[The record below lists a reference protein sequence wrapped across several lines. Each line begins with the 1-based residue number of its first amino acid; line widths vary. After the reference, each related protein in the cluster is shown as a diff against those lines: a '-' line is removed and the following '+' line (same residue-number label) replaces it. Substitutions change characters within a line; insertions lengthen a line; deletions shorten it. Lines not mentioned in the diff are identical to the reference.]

1 MKYLLNQRELDCV
14 DFASQ
19 KYSERFPGKRLQDD
33 PDVFLFL
40 GDNARNRL
48 TWSAVSGRI
57 PTFRTGGGR
66 MYHPHT
72 QTWMGPKDRL
82 AALGFPVNEETASAM
97 GVPILPIADNLRA
110 ASVAGNSFHFMTA
123 AVIQLVALSSF
134 KMRD

>member
-1 MKYLLNQRELDCV
+1 MKYLLNQRERDCV
-14 DFASQ
+14 AFAA
-19 KYSERFPGKRLQDD
+19 KIFKERFPGKRMQDD

-66 MYHPHT
+66 MYHPQT

-82 AALGFPVNEETASAM
+82 AALGFPINPETAFAM
-97 GVPILPIADNLRA
+97 GVPILPMADNLRA

-123 AVIQLVALSSF
+123 AVIQLIALSSF

>member
-1 MKYLLNQRELDCV
+1 
-14 DFASQ
+14 
-19 KYSERFPGKRLQDD
+19 
-33 PDVFLFL
+33 
-40 GDNARNRL
+40 
-48 TWSAVSGRI
+48 
-57 PTFRTGGGR
+57 